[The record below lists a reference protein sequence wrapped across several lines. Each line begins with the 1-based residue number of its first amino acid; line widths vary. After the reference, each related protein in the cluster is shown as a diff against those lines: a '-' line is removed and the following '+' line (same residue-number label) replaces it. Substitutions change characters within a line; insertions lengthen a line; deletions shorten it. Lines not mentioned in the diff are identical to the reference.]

1 VEYAWRR
8 QQTKGTLNTGATQV
22 LNVVEKQKHVG
33 EMAKRNPT
41 CRFDRLYRVLC
52 EETWLTE
59 AWQRI
64 RQNKGSQTAG
74 VDGKTGD
81 DVDEA
86 LIKRLAGKLK
96 REDYQPTPV
105 RRVYIP
111 KANGKKRPLGIPT
124 IQDRIVQSAVKML
137 LEPIYEQDFRHASH
151 GFRPKR
157 STITALRQV
166 SQRFPR
172 STWTIEGDITGCYD
186 NIHHGRLLSILVQR
200 LQDEKLLRLI
210 HAFLKAGYLE
220 QWQYH
225 RTYSGTPQGGIVSP
239 LLANIYLHELDKFM
253 EDTLKANPPA
263 ESKSEE
269 NARRTKEGRR
279 TKNRIYKCRAW
290 LKAGRNNGYKRMEGK
305 PLSEENRR
313 QIIEELKK
321 LEKIQKGTSSFKTRP
336 VKGYSRYA
344 DDYLI
349 TLQQHSKAEAEEVK
363 RRVGEYLKTELRLEQ
378 SEEKTLIT
386 HPAETVKFLG
396 YNLRSRGHRRKG
408 LRLEI
413 PKEAVKKLLEKVG
426 KLCDLHHIEEA
437 DLILKV
443 NSQIRGW
450 MNYYRFA
457 SAPQKTFNEVL
468 SKVFWQVSHYL
479 AAKNR
484 PSIATILSRYSRTV
498 TRNGRTRRTLSK
510 KVKGK
515 QVDLWLFPPRTER
528 IDRWEGRTEI
538 DEIPQVT
545 HEWATGRSIER
556 RIEAL
561 EEANYQCQECGT
573 SENLEAHHIGGLR
586 GYRGTKNLV
595 EAGKAKNLIVLCRD
609 CHLKVGH
616 GGSYAPKNRG
626 SHAI

>member
-1 VEYAWRR
+1 MV
-8 QQTKGTLNTGATQV
+8 
-22 LNVVEKQKHVG
+22 NVGEMQKHVG
-33 EMAKRNPT
+33 ELAKRDPSH
-41 CRFDRLYRVLC
+41 RFKRLYNDLC
-52 EETWLTE
+52 QEAWLTE
-59 AWQRI
+59 AWKRI

-74 VDGKTGD
+74 VDGQTKD

-86 LIKRLAGKLK
+86 LIKRLADKLK
-96 REDYQPTPV
+96 REEYQPTPV

-111 KANGKKRPLGIPT
+111 KANGKRRPLGIPT
-124 IQDRIVQSAVKML
+124 IQDRIVQSALKML

-151 GFRPKR
+151 GFRPVR

-166 SQRFPR
+166 SFRFPR
-172 STWTIEGDITGCYD
+172 STWIIEGDITGCYD
-186 NIHHGRLLSILVQR
+186 NIHHGRLLSILRQR

-210 HAFLKAGYLE
+210 YAFLKAGYLE

-253 EDTLKANPPA
+253 EDTLKANLPR
-263 ESKSEE
+263 ESRSEE
-269 NARRTKEGRR
+269 NARRTKESRR
-279 TKNRIYKCRAW
+279 TERRITKCRAW
-290 LKAGRNNGYKRMEGK
+290 LRAGKSGANGRSGKEGK
-305 PLSEENRR
+305 PLSEEDRR
-313 QIIEELKK
+313 QIVKELKK
-321 LEKIQKGTSSFKTRP
+321 LEKVQKETSSKTRP

-363 RRVGEYLKTELRLEQ
+363 RRVGEFLKTELRLEQ

-396 YNLRSRGHRRKG
+396 YNLKSKGRRRKG

-413 PKEAVKKLLEKVG
+413 PKEAVKKLREKVER
-426 KLCDLHHIEEA
+426 LCDLHHIEEM
-437 DLILKV
+437 DLFLKV
-443 NSQIRGW
+443 NSLIRGW

-457 SAPQKTFNEVL
+457 TAPQRTFGDML
-468 SKVFWQVSHYL
+468 AKVFWQVSHYL
-479 AAKNR
+479 AAKNET
-484 PSIATILSRYSRTV
+484 SIATILKRYSKTA
-498 TRNGRTRRTLSK
+498 TRSGRTRTTLSK
-510 KVKGK
+510 TVKGK
-515 QVDLWLFPPRTER
+515 QVDLWMFPPRTER
-528 IDRWEGRTEI
+528 IEQWEGHTEI
-538 DEIPQVT
+538 DEIPQVI

-573 SENLEAHHIGGLR
+573 SENLKAHHVGGLR
-586 GYRGTKNLV
+586 GYRGTKNLIK
-595 EAGKAKNLIVLCRD
+595 AGRVKDLVVLCHN
-609 CHLKVGH
+609 CHFKVGH

-626 SHAI
+626 SYAI

>member
-1 VEYAWRR
+1 MVNVE
-8 QQTKGTLNTGATQV
+8 
-22 LNVVEKQKHVG
+22 EMQKHVG
-33 EMAKRNPT
+33 KLARRNPS
-41 CRFDRLYRVLC
+41 CRFHGLYGDLC
-52 EETWLTE
+52 QEAWLTE
-59 AWQRI
+59 AWRRI
-64 RQNKGSQTAG
+64 RLNKGSQTAG

-81 DVDEA
+81 DVDES
-86 LIKRLAGKLK
+86 LIKRLADKLK
-96 REDYQPTPV
+96 REEYKPTPV

-124 IQDRIVQSAVKML
+124 IQDRIVQSALKML

-151 GFRPKR
+151 RFRPKR

-166 SQRFPR
+166 SFRFSR

-186 NIHHGRLLSILVQR
+186 NIHHGRLLSILRQR

-210 HAFLKAGYLE
+210 YAFLKAGYME

-263 ESKSEE
+263 ESKSEQ
-269 NARRTKEGRR
+269 NARRTKEGKQTEKRLAIRR
-279 TKNRIYKCRAW
+279 SW
-290 LKAGRNNGYKRMEGK
+290 LKTGRRWSNWYKRGEGK
-305 PLSEENRR
+305 LLSEEERK
-313 QIIEELKK
+313 QIIKELKE
-321 LEKIQKGTSSFKTRP
+321 LEKEQKKTSYLKTRP

-363 RRVGEYLKTELRLEQ
+363 RRVGEYLKAELRLEQ

-386 HPAETVKFLG
+386 HPAETVRFLG
-396 YNLRSRGHRRKG
+396 YNLKSRGQRSKG

-413 PKEAVKKLLEKVG
+413 PKEAAKKLLEKVG
-426 KLCDLHHIEEA
+426 KLCDLHHVEET
-437 DLILKV
+437 DLILKI
-443 NSQIRGW
+443 NSLLRGW

-457 SAPQKTFNEVL
+457 SAPQRTFSDVL
-468 SKVFWQVSHYL
+468 HKVFWQVSHYL
-479 AAKNR
+479 AAKNET
-484 PSIATILSRYSRTV
+484 SIATILRRYSRTV
-498 TRNGRTRRTLSK
+498 TKNGRTRTTLSK
-510 KVKGK
+510 KVKGQ
-515 QVDLWLFPPRTER
+515 QVDLWMFPPRTER
-528 IDRWEGRTEI
+528 IDRWEGHTEI

-545 HEWATGRSIER
+545 HEWAKGRSIER

-573 SENLEAHHIGGLR
+573 AENLEAHHVGGLR
-586 GYRGTKNLV
+586 GYRGTKHLA
-595 EAGKAKNLIVLCRD
+595 EAGKAKDLIVLCRA

-616 GGSYAPKNRG
+616 GGTYAPKNRG
-626 SHAI
+626 RNAI